1 MCSETPRT
9 YFGDTP
15 LVPVWVPQDSGRY
28 HYLWG
33 QMLSDQTTVAADPND
48 PLFSLSVDEGAGAML
63 AAAAGD
69 VAGGA
74 DDSSYSAI
82 TQSSTVLAYHLLAQ
96 PELDRDLLA
105 REFLELAGG
114 DEGRFT
120 YRAPS
125 AAFDEWLKSSKRGSP
140 TVASWA
146 SSEPAA
152 RCTPIGVFYR
162 RDPGRLVAAA
172 VHSSRV
178 THIDASS
185 AVVAAAAAGAVAG
198 SCFVQAG
205 ADLVLGAAET
215 AERAIRL
222 IEEEPYRFGDV
233 GLASAVPIRLR
244 ELASVTFREPADIA
258 SAVCGDARVDGV
270 TGAVLGIVL
279 GAAKLA
285 DPVKLIEVAGQR
297 GGSEAG
303 AVAGGIVGARSGLLR
318 WPWRVHN
325 DTWFAEIGRRLV
337 SRNVEMRDMPIPYAV
352 EERMLMASRPKA
364 SEETI

>member
-1 MCSETPRT
+1 MT
-9 YFGDTP
+9 
-15 LVPVWVPQDSGRY
+15 
-28 HYLWG
+28 
-33 QMLSDQTTVAADPND
+33 SDRQRAADPNR
-48 PLFSLSVDEGAGAML
+48 PLFSLAVDDGAGAIL

-74 DDSSYSAI
+74 DPTAYSAV
-82 TQSSTVLAYHLLAQ
+82 TQASTVIAYHLLTHSVV
-96 PELDRDLLA
+96 ERDELA
-105 REFLELAGG
+105 RSLAELAGG

-125 AAFDEWLKSSKRGSP
+125 EAFEEWLKSARRGSP
-140 TVASWA
+140 TVSALA

-152 RCTPIGVFYR
+152 RSVPIGVFHR
-162 RDPGRLVAAA
+162 REPDRLVTSAVNAA
-172 VHSSRV
+172 RV
-178 THIDASS
+178 THLDATS
-185 AVVAAAAAGAVAG
+185 AVAAAAVSGAVAG

-215 AERAIRL
+215 ADAAVSL

-233 GLASAVPIRLR
+233 ATARSVPNRLRGLARL
-244 ELASVTFREPADIA
+244 VTAAPDEIVEGVRTDLG
-258 SAVCGDARVDGV
+258 SLDGV
-270 TGAVLGIVL
+270 GRALLGIVL
-279 GAAKLA
+279 GANRYAE
-285 DPVKLIEVAGQR
+285 PIRLIEAAAVA

-303 AVAGGIVGARSGLLR
+303 AVCGGIVGARSGLVR

-337 SRNVEMRDMPIPYAV
+337 TRHDEIRDLPIPYAV
-352 EERMLMASRPKA
+352 EERMLMAARTRA